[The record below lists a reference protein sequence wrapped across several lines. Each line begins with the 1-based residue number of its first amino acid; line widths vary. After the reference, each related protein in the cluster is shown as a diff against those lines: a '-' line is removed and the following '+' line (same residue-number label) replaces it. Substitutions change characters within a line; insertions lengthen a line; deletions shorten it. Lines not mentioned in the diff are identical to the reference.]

1 MDIEKYNEEYSK
13 YKSSYTEE
21 NLQTKLKKYGKKIG
35 VNTTYYI
42 LLLYQMIVSN
52 IVPIADKAII
62 IAALG
67 YFISPLDIIPDI
79 IIGTGFIDDVSVM
92 LIALRQVVKNITPEI
107 KQQAKERLGKMF
119 DFTDEELNEEF
130 RLECFFYES
139 ILKNPHLNSPRS

>member
-1 MDIEKYNEEYSK
+1 MDIEKYNQDYGK

-52 IVPIADKAII
+52 TVSIADKAII

-92 LIALRQVVKNITPEI
+92 LIALRQVIKNITPEI
-107 KQQAKERLGKMF
+107 KQQAKEQLGKMF
-119 DFTDEELNEEF
+119 DFTDE
-130 RLECFFYES
+130 
-139 ILKNPHLNSPRS
+139 